1 MNLIPREFDNLH
13 AVQKKSLINP
23 LLFFLLVMPA
33 GFWGIFTLY
42 ANETPD
48 LIAYKWLD
56 FRFGIMSI
64 LLLFFGII
72 IHSSQ
77 KRVELLIVI
86 LFWIREFVFFLMGES
101 NCFSEDAYEIYLV
114 IVLSFCMVNIVSS
127 INITLMDKQ
136 AFLLRII
143 FLNILIV
150 YLSYLFHLNG
160 IADRYNATN
169 MDVEATGVI
178 CGLAAIFCLFKEDL
192 KHRYIL
198 AIIALGGLILSGSRV
213 NLLITGLVIMF
224 GFFQITMNKRRYNRS
239 FLLNVIFICS
249 TVIFALIG
257 VGVVASLF
265 NIELPFIGST
275 VVKRMVDA
283 VSVSGMES
291 DSSVLGRSRSIY
303 IGFEIMKNHPFGIS
317 GFFTNLQLE
326 TQKYGFPTFPH
337 STFLTYYILL
347 GPIII
352 ALIVWMVR
360 IMFKTFRADSVMFL
374 GVLYLFMFFCISG
387 GPIVSFKPIFFYLFF
402 LTIADTI
409 SASQKINGI
418 SFKRG
423 D

>member
-150 YLSYLFHLNG
+150 YFCDAHIRRRGGRPKTKKS
-160 IADRYNATN
+160 A
-169 MDVEATGVI
+169 EA
-178 CGLAAIFCLFKEDL
+178 A
-192 KHRYIL
+192 R
-198 AIIALGGLILSGSRV
+198 
-213 NLLITGLVIMF
+213 
-224 GFFQITMNKRRYNRS
+224 
-239 FLLNVIFICS
+239 
-249 TVIFALIG
+249 
-257 VGVVASLF
+257 
-265 NIELPFIGST
+265 
-275 VVKRMVDA
+275 
-283 VSVSGMES
+283 
-291 DSSVLGRSRSIY
+291 
-303 IGFEIMKNHPFGIS
+303 
-317 GFFTNLQLE
+317 
-326 TQKYGFPTFPH
+326 
-337 STFLTYYILL
+337 
-347 GPIII
+347 
-352 ALIVWMVR
+352 
-360 IMFKTFRADSVMFL
+360 
-374 GVLYLFMFFCISG
+374 
-387 GPIVSFKPIFFYLFF
+387 
-402 LTIADTI
+402 
-409 SASQKINGI
+409 KIH
-418 SFKRG
+418 
-423 D
+423 